1 MSSSG
6 LDPHIDAEAC
16 HREEGCSLEVVSCMK
31 RQGRAGGWC
40 GGKGGGVGFRVYMLQ
55 SAGGKGASMFKQ
67 RWFRV

>member
-31 RQGRAGGWC
+31 RQGRA
-40 GGKGGGVGFRVYMLQ
+40 
-55 SAGGKGASMFKQ
+55 
-67 RWFRV
+67 